1 MRITLGY
8 LKMIVYMFFEL
19 DLIKDE
25 PLVHFLGF
33 AHLVKTLD
41 GTNEPDTGRQ
51 APEMKM
57 YFLLKMGIF
66 QPAMLVYRSVFI
78 EFQAELWSALKWTT
92 FPRLLLIPHEL
103 ACEKSCLLKPQRKE
117 RTDEHPLSNT
127 SFQVFFVA
135 GGVFGE
141 VYFLQKAL
149 DGKILFIFSITI
161 VVGQITRI
169 QNYQTNW
176 PVEVPSWRF
185 STEPI
190 IGRGDRW

>member
-1 MRITLGY
+1 
-8 LKMIVYMFFEL
+8 MIVYMFSEL

-33 AHLVKTLD
+33 AHLVKTLG

-57 YFLLKMGIF
+57 YFLMKMGIF

-78 EFQAELWSALKWTT
+78 EFQAELWSALKLTT

-117 RTDEHPLSNT
+117 RTDEHPLSNHQF
-127 SFQVFFVA
+127 SKFFLLLEMFL
-135 GGVFGE
+135 GMGVFSSKKRWM
-141 VYFLQKAL
+141 VRSF
-149 DGKILFIFSITI
+149 FHFF
-161 VVGQITRI
+161 
-169 QNYQTNW
+169 NYQCGRSNYKNS
-176 PVEVPSWRF
+176 ELSNKLAF
-185 STEPI
+185 GSPI
-190 IGRGDRW
+190 MKIFNRATQ

>member
-41 GTNEPDTGRQ
+41 GTMTNEPGTGRQ

-78 EFQAELWSALKWTT
+78 EFQAELWSALKLSK
-92 FPRLLLIPHEL
+92 FPRLLLIPMPFK
-103 ACEKSCLLKPQRKE
+103 APKE
-117 RTDEHPLSNT
+117 RKN
-127 SFQVFFVA
+127 
-135 GGVFGE
+135 G
-141 VYFLQKAL
+141 
-149 DGKILFIFSITI
+149 
-161 VVGQITRI
+161 
-169 QNYQTNW
+169 
-176 PVEVPSWRF
+176 
-185 STEPI
+185 
-190 IGRGDRW
+190 